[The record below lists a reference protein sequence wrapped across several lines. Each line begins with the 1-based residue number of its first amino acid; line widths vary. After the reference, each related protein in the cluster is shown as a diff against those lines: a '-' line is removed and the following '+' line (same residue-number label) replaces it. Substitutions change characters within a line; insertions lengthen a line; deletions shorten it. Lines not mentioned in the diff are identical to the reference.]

1 MHINIPAQR
10 QIKMTS
16 QLRYVCAALSF
27 MAIASLVLAFTD
39 TDPVEFESAGPAV
52 QQAASSYNYF
62 RLPRSV
68 KPQKYTLH
76 VITHLENPENLTFV
90 GEVAMH
96 LIALEDTSNITLH
109 ALNLTINSNEII
121 LRNLIAKES
130 EQKNCVR
137 STEVNTYH
145 DYYIMH
151 LCEPLRR
158 GEEYILTIPFS
169 SILNLN
175 LRGYY
180 RSSYVDRVSNQ
191 TKWLAVTQFEPA
203 SARLAFPCFDEPD
216 YKAKFVVI
224 LGHHNK
230 FTALSN
236 MPLKETRPMADK
248 KDWVWS
254 EFEESVPMSTYLV
267 AYTVNDFAYVNSETS
282 LKNKVQFR
290 TWARPDAIDQCNYAA
305 DVGPKVLQYYED
317 IFNIKFPLDKIDEI
331 AIPDFSAGAMEN
343 WGLVTYRETALL
355 YAENVS
361 SLENKQRVAS
371 VIAHELAHQWFG
383 NLVTMKW
390 WQDLWLNE
398 GFATYVASLGVE
410 HINPEWRG
418 LEKESVDNTLAIFKL
433 DALKSSHPISQEITH
448 TNKIAEIFDS
458 ISYKKGS
465 TVLRMMHHFLGDEA
479 FRSGLH
485 YYLKKH
491 AYANA
496 EQDDLWYALTEAAH
510 KFRTLPKAFDI
521 KTIMD
526 SWTLQTGYPIITI
539 TRDYDRKLAKVTQ
552 VRYLLDTSASREAER
567 SCWWVPLS
575 FTTQTEIDFGA
586 TTPKNWLQCNEMNE
600 PVTQTLK
607 DLPESNEWII
617 FNVQMSGLYKVKYD
631 ERNWNMLID
640 TLTSDDYRKVHV
652 INRAH
657 LIDDALTLAWT
668 GDQDYDIAMRLI
680 EYLVRERDYIPWK
693 AALDNLRD
701 VNRILRQTPE
711 YEYFKKYMRK
721 ILSPIYLYL
730 GGLNVTDEIK
740 TAPHTIL
747 HKELIASWACRFEVE
762 DCIPSAQQYFKQ
774 WRGGDNPDEY
784 NPVPKDLR
792 SVIYCTSIRHGN
804 EDDWQFLWARYK
816 NSNVAAEKRTIISAL
831 GCSRE
836 IWILQRYLE
845 WAFDSNKHIR
855 RQDSTFA
862 FGAVAHGEV
871 GFHLARDYLITNID
885 FLHEYFEPEGSELR
899 RLLSPIASQMS
910 SQHEYE
916 NMSAFCEKNKQLLR
930 KVEQG
935 VQQALETIKINAQ
948 WKERNYN
955 EISRRLRSRLTT
967 DEF

>member
-1 MHINIPAQR
+1 MITR
-10 QIKMTS
+10 
-16 QLRYVCAALSF
+16 LRYLCVALSF
-27 MAIASLVLAFTD
+27 MGIASRVVAFTA
-39 TDPVEFESAGPAV
+39 TDALELESENSAV
-52 QQAASSYNYF
+52 QLATSRYNHF
-62 RLPRSV
+62 RLPRSI

-90 GEVAMH
+90 GEVAIH

-109 ALNLTINSNEII
+109 ALNLTINSNEI
-121 LRNLIAKES
+121 LLHNLHAEES
-130 EQKNCVR
+130 EQKNCVHA
-137 STEVNTYH
+137 TEINAYH
-145 DYYIMH
+145 DYYIMY
-151 LCEPLRR
+151 LCEPLRKGR
-158 GEEYILTIPFS
+158 EYILTMPFS

-180 RSSYVDRVSNQ
+180 RSSYVDRASNL
-191 TKWLAVTQFEPA
+191 TRWLAVTQFEPA

-224 LGHHNK
+224 LGHDK
-230 FTALSN
+230 KYTALSN

-267 AYTVNDFAYVNSETS
+267 AYTINDFAYVNSETS

-305 DVGPKVLQYYED
+305 EVGPKVLQYYED

-361 SLENKQRVAS
+361 SLESKQRVAS

-398 GFATYVASLGVE
+398 GFATYVASLGIQ
-410 HINPEWRG
+410 HINPDWRA

-433 DALKSSHPISQEITH
+433 DALKSSHPISQQINH

-465 TVLRMMHHFLGDEA
+465 TVLRMMHLFLGDEA
-479 FRSGLH
+479 FRAGLH

-496 EQDDLWYALTEAAH
+496 EQDDLWSALTEAAH
-510 KFRTLPKAFDI
+510 KYRTLPKSFDI

-526 SWTLQTGYPIITI
+526 SWTLQTGYPIITV
-539 TRDYDRKLAKVTQ
+539 TRDYERKIAKVTQ
-552 VRYLLDTSASREAER
+552 MRYLLDTVVSRNAER
-567 SCWWVPLS
+567 NCWWVPLS
-575 FTTQTEIDFGA
+575 HTSQNENNFAD
-586 TTPKNWLQCNEMNE
+586 TTPKNWLQCSEMSE
-600 PVTQTLK
+600 PVTKTLR
-607 DLPESNEWII
+607 DMPSQDEWIL

-631 ERNWNMLID
+631 GRNWNMLIE
-640 TLTSDDYRKVHV
+640 TLTSEAYEKIHV

-668 GDQDYDIAMRLI
+668 GDQDYEIAMRLI
-680 EYLVRERDYIPWK
+680 EYLVREREYIPWK

-701 VNRILRQTPE
+701 VNRILRQTPD

-721 ILSPIYLYL
+721 ILAPIYVYL
-730 GGLNVTDEIK
+730 GGLNVTNEANV
-740 TAPHTIL
+740 APHTIL

-762 DCIPSAQQYFKQ
+762 DCIPRAQHYFKQ
-774 WRGGDNPDEY
+774 WRGVPNPDEY

-845 WAFDSNKHIR
+845 WAFDSEKHIR

-871 GFHLARDYLITNID
+871 GFHLARNYFVNNIE
-885 FLHEYFEPEGSELR
+885 FLHEYYEPNGSELR

-910 SQHEYE
+910 SEREYE
-916 NMSAFCEKNKQLLR
+916 TMRTFCDENKQLLR

-948 WKERNYN
+948 WKERNLN
-955 EISRRLRSRLTT
+955 EISRHLRSRVT
-967 DEF
+967 DNVWAANPI